1 MKKLVAA
8 FIGLIMVSIA
18 ATSVSAAEYEIHK
31 GDSLWKIANENNTTV
46 ETLMEINE
54 LKSSLIHPKQ
64 VLKLEEKETTAE
76 FYIVQEGDTLSQIR
90 SAHGDNVSVKELKEW
105 NNLSSD
111 LIITGQKLIVND
123 ATEPEKVEEE
133 SSGQTANVESEEPEK
148 EEVVEITTASSEEVS
163 EAEVETAEVDAQQA
177 EKEVEPKEQV
187 TETKTEQQVNGRTFA
202 VESTAYTAG
211 CNGCSGI
218 TATGINL
225 NNDPNAKVIAV
236 DPNVIPLGT
245 QVYVEGYGY
254 AVAGDTGGAIKG
266 NKIDVHLPTKSEAYS
281 WGRRTVNI
289 TIVE

>member
-18 ATSVSAAEYEIHK
+18 VTSVSAAEYEVHK
-31 GDSLWKIANENNTTV
+31 GDSLWKIANENTTTV

-64 VLKLEEKETTAE
+64 VLKLEEKEATTE
-76 FYIVQEGDTLSQIR
+76 FYIVQEGDTLIHIR
-90 SAHGDNVSVKELKEW
+90 SAHGDDVSVEELKAW

-111 LIITGQKLIVND
+111 LIITGQKLIVNE
-123 ATEPEKVEEE
+123 AAEAEKVEEE
-133 SSGQTANVESEEPEK
+133 SSGQTANIESEDLEK
-148 EEVVEITTASSEEVS
+148 EKVKITTASSEEVS
-163 EAEVETAEVDAQQA
+163 EPEVETAEIHAQQA
-177 EKEVEPKEQV
+177 EEKAEPKEQV
-187 TETKTEQQVNGRTFA
+187 AETKTEQQVNGRTFA

-225 NNDPNAKVIAV
+225 NNDRYAKVIAV

-281 WGRRTVNI
+281 WGRKMVNI
-289 TIVE
+289 TVIE